1 MSGNDAG
8 RRALN
13 SMNYFL
19 LRGIFKENYPE
30 SVKEELSYFLEG
42 VVLSLTR
49 TGCKDIDAIEAL
61 YDYAYQEISE
71 GEYAEDIASIP
82 SAIRDWCQENTDLDD
97 SDITQIFRF
106 YGELCCDIIENK
118 LKNIEQEM

>member
-1 MSGNDAG
+1 MNGNDAG

-71 GEYAEDIASIP
+71 GEYTEDIASIP

-97 SDITQIFRF
+97 GDITAIFQF
-106 YGELCCDIIENK
+106 YGNLCCNIIENEH
-118 LKNIEQEM
+118 NNTEQEM